1 MNQITFYDKLC
12 LASSIK
18 FTIDKPDYIN
28 IKDNVYKFV
37 NSISTILARD
47 KEVVAVYIEQTISKE
62 SNLFLGKNGNWN
74 DKDKKYIENILKNL
88 KDISEDGKITR
99 DSEKL
104 INIRNLMIEYCKNKI
119 NKRVEKLIKD
129 FNDKNISNNSE
140 YDKLKK
146 IIKNN
151 NNDILNITRECNN
164 LYKNNMV
171 NWNKYPTNKYYKHVK
186 KLGSYAASIN
196 TICTCASKSEYKDFF
211 KKGDINYSNTIDN
224 DITIKDWTNVLNFY
238 IKDKK
243 TKNQIIDDCKLDRD
257 INNKIENIYV
267 NKKQNFY
274 CHGELHIIKY
284 LVDKKYKKKCYLG
297 ISKLCCYMCFNYI
310 NFLNNNGYNFIVS
323 GTHNK
328 LYHRWLLP
336 EVKDNELNNKIKK
349 QMDDILDETIKN
361 EINEYTKIIPDSDSA
376 GNSQNTDDLD
386 LY

>member
-1 MNQITFYDKLC
+1 
-12 LASSIK
+12 
-18 FTIDKPDYIN
+18 
-28 IKDNVYKFV
+28 
-37 NSISTILARD
+37 
-47 KEVVAVYIEQTISKE
+47 
-62 SNLFLGKNGNWN
+62 
-74 DKDKKYIENILKNL
+74 
-88 KDISEDGKITR
+88 
-99 DSEKL
+99 
-104 INIRNLMIEYCKNKI
+104 
-119 NKRVEKLIKD
+119 
-129 FNDKNISNNSE
+129 
-140 YDKLKK
+140 
-146 IIKNN
+146 
-151 NNDILNITRECNN
+151 
-164 LYKNNMV
+164 MV